1 MINKRLSLILLAIVV
16 VIEVVTLIFMRG
28 DYRSVM
34 TTGAEYK
41 VPAQIQFKGDF
52 YNKNYLGITIP
63 ITEAPWEG
71 SAPAH
76 RGEEI
81 YLKPVVDND
90 GLMTIS
96 GATDKEPGGNY
107 IITRV
112 ESINDSGDVVRFAF
126 PASRLYMSP
135 EQLKKLS
142 VVELSERVQGKD

>member
-76 RGEEI
+76 RGEEMAHF
-81 YLKPVVDND
+81 LFLHRKKQFFAADL
-90 GLMTIS
+90 G
-96 GATDKEPGGNY
+96 KEQ
-107 IITRV
+107 
-112 ESINDSGDVVRFAF
+112 A
-126 PASRLYMSP
+126 
-135 EQLKKLS
+135 
-142 VVELSERVQGKD
+142 

>member
-1 MINKRLSLILLAIVV
+1 
-16 VIEVVTLIFMRG
+16 
-28 DYRSVM
+28 M

-96 GATDKEPGGNY
+96 GATAQG
-107 IITRV
+107 TR
-112 ESINDSGDVVRFAF
+112 RQ
-126 PASRLYMSP
+126 LYHHP
-135 EQLKKLS
+135 RRIDQ
-142 VVELSERVQGKD
+142 

>member
-81 YLKPVVDND
+81 FLKPLIVSFRGTYLPSMPVKF
-90 GLMTIS
+90 S
-96 GATDKEPGGNY
+96 ATWKGC
-107 IITRV
+107 
-112 ESINDSGDVVRFAF
+112 
-126 PASRLYMSP
+126 
-135 EQLKKLS
+135 
-142 VVELSERVQGKD
+142 ERNFCIFLAL